1 MLSKLTENEVYN
13 YLGLLFVIL
22 VVIFVIHK
30 IVEAQTKVIEGM
42 NNKSINELIDKIK
55 DTAKKNRE
63 DLHIGEDRSKFE
75 DIIISY
81 KSMIGCS
88 VLKQISTNEDFI
100 KNPMNLAGFLAL
112 YNQSNEGFDKLIEQL
127 DRIEER
133 VKKDNSTF

>member
-30 IVEAQTKVIEGM
+30 IVETQTKVIEGM

-88 VLKQISTNEDFI
+88 VLKQISTNEDFTGLNGNAQEFYDNDSNFI
-100 KNPMNLAGFLAL
+100 LKNDQQTNFITKVVG
-112 YNQSNEGFDKLIEQL
+112 NG
-127 DRIEER
+127 
-133 VKKDNSTF
+133 T